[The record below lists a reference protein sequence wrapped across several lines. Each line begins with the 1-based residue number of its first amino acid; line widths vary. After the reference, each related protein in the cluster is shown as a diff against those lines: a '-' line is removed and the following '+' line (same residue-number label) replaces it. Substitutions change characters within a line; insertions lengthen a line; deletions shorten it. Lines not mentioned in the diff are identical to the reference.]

1 MPTDVA
7 IIVTGV
13 AVAFL
18 AFAGTLAWADYYA
31 RGARQH
37 TGSK

>member
-13 AVAFL
+13 VLAFL
-18 AFAGTLAWADYYA
+18 VFAATLAWADHYR
-31 RGARQH
+31 RGARQP
-37 TGSK
+37 GAGA